1 MRGAGQVLE
10 RFYMSEKVNK
20 LLCTQ
25 PQSFTT
31 AEQKI
36 GRDNIAAQASG
47 NYVEYSAI
55 SGSGNVISS
64 INGSALSANAGF
76 SGVWHTNAFTGSG
89 TNSADKLGMNSA
101 FMLVDTATTANR
113 TMYAYNG
120 ITSVADNLQYTS
132 YNKPTGLEINVDLG
146 GSTAQ
151 CEFGINGV
159 VIDTPLP
166 GDDWVSSY
174 FLKDG
179 IKMCGLF
186 ASNVYKDDINS
197 SMRYQGTGDT
207 GNGMVQSIGYY
218 NGTAVLRY
226 PYITMYTPNESATI
240 YMSSISSWNNKLS
253 GINVGYGLA
262 GDGKNSALSVT
273 GCSGKF
279 SGLHSD
285 YFYELKP
292 YDMTFSAFDKDN
304 SLIERKSVFNAW
316 GMRLSASTAKKLV
329 TVQDDGFSMEA
340 SASSLTAELNHEHL
354 RMTNATGYAD
364 LTKSSIDAIQAVYN
378 WATSQGMQPI

>member
-1 MRGAGQVLE
+1 
-10 RFYMSEKVNK
+10 MSEQINKV
-20 LLCTQ
+20 LASTAQ
-25 PQSFTT
+25 AFST
-31 AEQKI
+31 AEQLQARTNI
-36 GRDNIAAQASG
+36 GAQASG
-47 NYVEYSAI
+47 SYVEYSAI
-55 SGSGNVISS
+55 SGADNVISS

-76 SGVWHTNAFTGSG
+76 SGVWHTPAFTGSG
-89 TNSADKLGMNSA
+89 TNSSDKLGLNSA
-101 FMLVDTATTANR
+101 FTLTDTANTANY
-113 TMYAYNG
+113 TTYAYNG
-120 ITSVADNLQYTS
+120 YTSVSPGLQYSS
-132 YNKPTGLEINVDLG
+132 YASPTGLQIRVDLG

-151 CEFGINGV
+151 CWHGINGF

-166 GDDWVSSY
+166 GNDWVSSY

-186 ASNVYKDDINS
+186 ASNIYQDDINS
-197 SMRYQGTGDT
+197 SMRYQGTGNT
-207 GNGMVQSIGYY
+207 GNGLIESIGYY

-226 PYITMYTPNESATI
+226 PYITMYTPGESATI

-253 GINVGYGLA
+253 GIDVGYGLS
-262 GDGKNSALSVT
+262 GDGKNTALSVT

-340 SASSLTAELNHEHL
+340 SADNLTAELNHEHL
-354 RMTNATGYAD
+354 RMTDYNGYAD
-364 LTKSSIDAIQAVYN
+364 LTKSSIDAINAVYN
-378 WATSQGMQPI
+378 WATSQGMNPI

>member
-1 MRGAGQVLE
+1 
-10 RFYMSEKVNK
+10 MSEQINKV
-20 LLCTQ
+20 LASTA
-25 PQSFTT
+25 QSFTT
-31 AEQKI
+31 AEQKQA
-36 GRDNIAAQASG
+36 RDNIGAQASG
-47 NYVEYSAI
+47 SYVEYSAI
-55 SGSGNVISS
+55 SGDNNVISS

-76 SGVWHTNAFTGSG
+76 SGVWHTPAFTGSG

-101 FMLVDTATTANR
+101 FTLYDTATTANQ
-113 TMYAYNG
+113 TTYAYNG
-120 ITSVADNLQYTS
+120 YTAAFHNLGYTS
-132 YNKPTGLEINVDLG
+132 FGKPSGVEINVDLG

-151 CEFGINGV
+151 CEYSINGF

-166 GDDWVSSY
+166 GNDWVSSY

-197 SMRYQGTGDT
+197 SMRYQGTGNT

-253 GINVGYGLA
+253 GISVGYGLA
-262 GDGKNSALSVT
+262 GNGKDSALSVT
-273 GCSGKF
+273 GCSGNF
-279 SGLHSD
+279 IGLHSD
-285 YFYELKP
+285 YYYELKP

-378 WATSQGMQPI
+378 WATSQGMSPI

>member
-1 MRGAGQVLE
+1 
-10 RFYMSEKVNK
+10 MSQPINK
-20 LLCTQ
+20 LLCTV

-36 GRDNIAAQASG
+36 GRDNLGAQISG
-47 NYVEYSAI
+47 SYVEYSAI
-55 SGSGNVISS
+55 SGDNNVISS

-89 TNSADKLGMNSA
+89 TNSADKLGLNSA
-101 FMLVDTATTANR
+101 FTLYDTATTANQ
-113 TMYAYNG
+113 TTYAYNG
-120 ITSVADNLQYTS
+120 YTSKYLNLGYTS
-132 YNKPTGLEINVDLG
+132 YGKPSGVEIYVDLG
-146 GSTAQ
+146 GSTAK
-151 CEFGINGV
+151 CLHGINGV
-159 VIDTPLP
+159 IIETPQP
-166 GDDWVSSY
+166 GYDRVSSY
-174 FLKDG
+174 FTRDG

-186 ASNVYKDDINS
+186 ASNVYQDDINS

-207 GNGMVQSIGYY
+207 GNGMVQDIGYY

-262 GDGKNSALSVT
+262 GNGKDSALSVT
-273 GCSGKF
+273 GCSGNF
-279 SGLHSD
+279 IGLHSD

-329 TVQDDGFSMEA
+329 TVQDEGFKMEA
-340 SASSLTAELNHEHL
+340 SADNLTAVLDYQML
-354 RMTNATGYAD
+354 RMYNATGHAD